1 MKCNITFRNMDASD
15 VIKDYV
21 RQKITRV
28 KKLVPEPVEASVV
41 LSTQRHNRVCDISI
55 VAQGKFYQGSDSS
68 EDMYSSIDK
77 VMDKLQRQMR
87 ESKKRSSRY

>member
-1 MKCNITFRNMDASD
+1 MKCNITFRNMDVSAA
-15 VIKDYV
+15 IKDYV
-21 RQKITRV
+21 RLKITRV

-41 LSTQRHNRVCDISI
+41 FSTQRHNHVCDISI
-55 VAQGKFYQGSDSS
+55 FSQGKFYQGSDSS

-87 ESKKRSSRY
+87 DSKRRNSRH

>member
-1 MKCNITFRNMDASD
+1 MKCNITFRNMDASAA
-15 VIKDYV
+15 IKDYV
-21 RQKITRV
+21 RLKITRV

-41 LSTQRHNRVCDISI
+41 LSTQRHNHVCDISI
-55 VAQGKFYQGSDSS
+55 FSQGRFYQGSDSS

-87 ESKKRSSRY
+87 DSKRRDSRH